1 MIQQLIYT
9 CCLVSAPKPIAT
21 LHPLSSC
28 TFISPS
34 ALQIRPYSAL
44 KSLSAI
50 LYFLNRFFIS
60 RSISVCRLLASGLK
74 NQLRTSGSSKTVLFQ
89 KIHILE
95 ATLSKKT
102 IINGWSH
109 HDRR

>member
-1 MIQQLIYT
+1 MIQQLICT

-60 RSISVCRLLASGLK
+60 RSISVCWLLASGLK

-89 KIHILE
+89 KIHLLE

-102 IINGWSH
+102 IMNGWSH